1 MMYLIHVC
9 QNRVYSHYVIEMAI
23 YAHPRHVIWKE
34 HYMGF
39 LRWLG
44 GIVVFFWLIGL
55 LFKVGGGLIHILLV
69 IAAIV
74 FIMDFIKGKVN

>member
-1 MMYLIHVC
+1 
-9 QNRVYSHYVIEMAI
+9 
-23 YAHPRHVIWKE
+23 
-34 HYMGF
+34 MGF

-69 IAAIV
+69 VAAIV
-74 FIMDFIKGKVN
+74 FLVDFIKGRVN